1 MAESAVEQIDVVQ
14 ARRDAH
20 VVCHCRVN
28 QAQVAVMSAMHR
40 PMSSEAALRVCE
52 LLNVLIA
59 ADALY
64 CQVMALTFRLLEAR
78 VRGNA
83 VDFWRAVGEIEA
95 FARERGT

>member
-1 MAESAVEQIDVVQ
+1 MTEGVDVVQ

-28 QAQVAVMSAMHR
+28 QAQLAGMSAMHR

-59 ADALY
+59 SDGMY
-64 CQVMALTFRLLEAR
+64 CQALALMSRLVEAR
-78 VRGNA
+78 ARGNA
-83 VDFWRAVGEIEA
+83 VDFWRAVVEIEA
-95 FARERGT
+95 FARERGA

>member
-1 MAESAVEQIDVVQ
+1 MAESAVEQIDVAQ

-59 ADALY
+59 AEGLY
-64 CQVMALTFRLLEAR
+64 CRVLGMACRLEEAR
-78 VRGNA
+78 RRGNA

-95 FARERGT
+95 FARERGG

>member
-1 MAESAVEQIDVVQ
+1 MVESAVEEVDVVQ

-20 VVCHCRVN
+20 VVCNCKVN
-28 QAQVAVMSAMHR
+28 QAQLKVMSAIHR
-40 PMSSEAALRVCE
+40 PMSPKSALEVCE

-64 CQVMALTFRLLEAR
+64 CQLLGMALRLLEAR

-83 VDFWRAVGEIEA
+83 VNFWRAVGEIEA
-95 FARERGT
+95 FARERGA